1 MHGERSGSAAV
12 SADREEAQAGPDRRL
27 TVTVPEA
34 ARLLGISRGAAYEAA
49 HRGELPVIR
58 IGRRMVVP
66 WPGLRRLLDAATA
79 DTERRDPRL
88 PG

>member
-12 SADREEAQAGPDRRL
+12 SADREEVRAEPDRRL

-66 WPGLRRLLDAATA
+66 WPALRRLLDAAAA
-79 DTERRDPRL
+79 DTDRRE
-88 PG
+88 